1 MKVAFMAVE
10 FILLP
15 VMQSEHVFAQEIPG
29 YCLMPSVTYN
39 EKQVSRWI
47 GARTVARAKSLVEKA
62 QNIQWQNNLL
72 TGEVPGRKVE
82 PFQVM
87 VHFSL
92 PQGRLLASGE
102 CTCPVKNNCRHVAA
116 VMLANLQQQPEAQP
130 AEAPTDRIIADPVP
144 TLRLESRAKFVS
156 GFGRYG
162 HRQKKLDFAAVHFD
176 YAGVRVAAGSTGE
189 RFSDRHGT
197 PFLILRQQEREQ
209 HWLAEINAAGLD
221 TIPAGHIYT
230 PESAPLPPSIFAPE
244 TPTQWRD
251 FIRTQLP
258 RLRRRGWKVS
268 MDEDFTWNVTDITGV
283 EGKAIQGQD
292 GWFNLELEVNVGKR
306 QVRMQP
312 LLAGLFQK
320 DPRWFSG
327 NLSLIPDEEVIE
339 LRSDRNERLHI
350 SASVM
355 KPLVGN
361 LIDLFALGMSTPLRI
376 APYEAGRLT
385 ALSDT
390 GRWQFHGDSG
400 VHQLAERLR
409 SSEGI
414 LPVEP
419 PAGLRAQLRDYQQ
432 QGLNWMQF
440 LRAQDLS
447 GILADDM
454 GLGKTIQTLAHLQ
467 LEKEAGRLDRP
478 ALIVVPTT
486 LVYNWTQEASRF
498 TPDLKVLALTGPA
511 RKDFYEQ
518 IENYD
523 VVLTTYS
530 LLWRDQPQLLAY
542 SYHLLILD
550 EAQYVKNSASRAAS
564 VIRSL
569 KSRHRLCLTGTPLE
583 NHLGELWSQFDFLLP
598 GFLGSEKE
606 FTQEW
611 RVPIER
617 NGDRVRRE
625 LLARRVR
632 PFMLRRRK
640 QEVAKELPPKNTIV
654 RSVELEGSQLEL
666 YESVRGAM
674 QDRVR
679 LAVQQQGAGRSHLL
693 VLDALLKLRQICCD
707 PRLAKMDKA
716 VKVKQSAKLT
726 LLREMLSELLEEDRR
741 ILIFSQFTTMLSLI
755 AEELQ
760 KAHIPFVSL
769 TGSTRD
775 RTEPVRRFQEGEV
788 PVFLIS
794 LKAGGVG
801 LNLTAADTVI
811 HYDPWWNPAA
821 ENQATDRAYRLG
833 QDKPVFVYKLI
844 AAGTIEEKIV
854 ALQQQKAELAGGILE
869 DELTEPASF
878 TSDDLAALF
887 SPM

>member
-1 MKVAFMAVE
+1 
-10 FILLP
+10 
-15 VMQSEHVFAQEIPG
+15 
-29 YCLMPSVTYN
+29 MPSVTYN

-47 GARTVARAKSLVEKA
+47 GARTVARAEGLVDKV

-72 TGEVPGRKVE
+72 TGEVPGRKIE

-92 PQGRLLASGE
+92 PQGKLHASGE

-116 VMLANLQQQPEAQP
+116 VMLANLRQQPHAARLEP
-130 AEAPTDRIIADPVP
+130 VPENISVEPVP

-162 HRQKKLDFAAVHFD
+162 HRQKRLDFAAVHFD
-176 YAGVRVAAGSTGE
+176 YAGVRVAAGSSGDSFTDLHGALFHVE
-189 RFSDRHGT
+189 RQNEHEQNW
-197 PFLILRQQEREQ
+197 LR
-209 HWLAEINAAGLD
+209 EINAAGLL

-230 PESAPLPPSIFAPE
+230 PASAPLPPSIFAPE
-244 TPTQWRD
+244 SPTQWRD
-251 FIRTQLP
+251 FIRVKLP
-258 RLRRRGWKVS
+258 ELRRRGWKVS
-268 MDEDFTWNVTDITGV
+268 MDDDFTWNVTDIESIDGRAV
-283 EGKAIQGQD
+283 QGGD
-292 GWFNLELEVNVGKR
+292 GWFNLEMEVSIGRR
-306 QVRMQP
+306 QVSLQP

-320 DPRWFSG
+320 DRRWLSG
-327 NLSLIPDEEVIE
+327 DLSSIPDNEVVE

-350 SASVM
+350 TADRLKPVVGSLADVFAQSVSA
-355 KPLVGN
+355 
-361 LIDLFALGMSTPLRI
+361 PLRI

-385 ALSDT
+385 ALSYT
-390 GRWQFHGDSG
+390 GRWQFQGESG
-400 VHQLAERLR
+400 VYQLAERLR

-414 LPVEP
+414 QPVEP
-419 PAGLRAQLRDYQQ
+419 PAGLQAQLRDYQQ

-447 GILADDM
+447 GVLADDM
-454 GLGKTIQTLAHLQ
+454 GLGKTIQTLAHLL
-467 LEKEAGRLDRP
+467 LEKEGGRLTRP

-498 TPDLKVLALTGPA
+498 APGLKVLALTGPQ
-511 RKDFYEQ
+511 RKDFYDDIGQ
-518 IENYD
+518 YD

-530 LLWRDQPQLLAY
+530 LLWRDQPQLLGY

-550 EAQYVKNSASRAAS
+550 EAQYVKNSASRAAT

-569 KSRHRLCLTGTPLE
+569 KARHRLCLTGTPLE

-598 GFLGSEKE
+598 GFLGSEKQ

-611 RVPIER
+611 RIPIER

-640 QEVAKELPPKNTIV
+640 QEVAKELPPKNTII
-654 RSVELEGSQLEL
+654 RSVALEGSQREL
-666 YESVRGAM
+666 YESVRSAM
-674 QDRVR
+674 QERVR
-679 LAVQQQGAGRSHLL
+679 LAVEQQGAGRSHLL

-707 PRLAKMDKA
+707 PRLVKTDKA
-716 VKVKQSAKLT
+716 AKVKHSAKLA
-726 LLREMLSELLEEDRR
+726 LLREMLSDLLAEDRH
-741 ILIFSQFTTMLSLI
+741 ILIFSQFTTMLTLI

-760 KAHIPFVSL
+760 KARIPFVTL

-775 RTEPVRRFQEGEV
+775 RTEPVQRFQNGEV

-844 AAGTIEEKIV
+844 AAGSIEEKIV
-854 ALQQQKAELAGGILE
+854 ALQEQKAELAGGILE
-869 DELTEPASF
+869 DELSEPTQFS
-878 TSDDLAALF
+878 SDDLAALF
-887 SPM
+887 GPM

>member
-1 MKVAFMAVE
+1 MRSDYV
-10 FILLP
+10 P
-15 VMQSEHVFAQEIPG
+15 AQVIPG
-29 YCLMPSVTYN
+29 YSLMPSVTYN
-39 EKQVSRWI
+39 EKQVSRWT
-47 GARTVARAKSLVEKA
+47 GARTVARAKGLVEKA

-72 TGEVPGRKVE
+72 TGEVPGSKIE

-87 VHFSL
+87 VHFSR
-92 PQGRLLASGE
+92 PQGKLHASGE

-116 VMLANLQQQPEAQP
+116 VMLAWLQQQPAKPAQVVKSL
-130 AEAPTDRIIADPVP
+130 AVDPVP
-144 TLRLESRAKFVS
+144 QLRLESRAKFIS

-162 HRQKKLDFAAVHFD
+162 HRQKRLDFAAVHFD
-176 YAGVRVAAGSTGE
+176 YAGVLVAAGSNGE
-189 RFSDRHGT
+189 QFADRHGRL
-197 PFLILRQQEREQ
+197 FHIVRQHDREQ
-209 HWLAEINAAGLD
+209 SWLQEINAAGLN
-221 TIPAGHIYT
+221 TIPSTHIYT
-230 PESAPLPPSIFAPE
+230 PHSAPLPPSIFAPAL
-244 TPTQWRD
+244 PAQWRK
-251 FIRTQLP
+251 FIRVMLP
-258 RLRRRGWKVS
+258 ELRKRGWNIS
-268 MDEDFTWNVTDITGV
+268 MDDDFTWNVTDIESIDGRAV
-283 EGKAIQGQD
+283 QQHD
-292 GWFNLELEVNVGKR
+292 GWFALDIEANIGRR
-306 QVRMQP
+306 QLKMQP
-312 LLAGLFQK
+312 LLSGLLQK
-320 DPRWFSG
+320 DRRWLSG
-327 NLSLIPDEEVIE
+327 DLSPIPDDEVIE

-350 SASVM
+350 VAGRL
-355 KPLVGN
+355 KPLVGS
-361 LIDLFALGMSTPLRI
+361 LIDLWSQGSEAPLRI

-390 GRWQFHGDSG
+390 GRWEFHGETG
-400 VHQLAERLR
+400 VVQLAERLR
-409 SSEGI
+409 SASGI
-414 LPVEP
+414 QPVAP
-419 PAGLRAQLRDYQQ
+419 PTGLKAQLRDYQQ
-432 QGLNWMQF
+432 QGVNWMQF

-447 GILADDM
+447 GVLADDM
-454 GLGKTIQTLAHLQ
+454 GLGKTIQTLAHLL

-498 TPDLKVLALTGPA
+498 APDLNVLALTGPQ

-518 IENYD
+518 IERYD

-530 LLWRDQPQLLAY
+530 LLWRDQPQLLGY

-550 EAQYVKNSASRAAS
+550 EAQYVKNSASRAAN

-598 GFLGSEKE
+598 GFLGSEKQ

-611 RVPIER
+611 RIPIER
-617 NGDRVRRE
+617 NGDRVRRD

-654 RSVELEGSQLEL
+654 RSVEMEGAQRDL
-666 YESVRGAM
+666 YESVRSAM

-679 LAVQQQGAGRSHLL
+679 LAVEQQGAGRSHLL

-707 PRLAKMDKA
+707 PRLVNTDKA
-716 VKVKQSAKLT
+716 AKVKHSAKLT
-726 LLREMLSELLEEDRR
+726 LLREMLSDLLAEDRR
-741 ILIFSQFTTMLSLI
+741 ILIFSQFTSMLALI

-760 KAHIPFVSL
+760 KARIPYVIL

-775 RTEPVRRFQEGEV
+775 RTEPVKRFQNGEV

-844 AAGTIEEKIV
+844 AAGSIEEKIV

-869 DELTEPASF
+869 DELSEPASF
-878 TSDDLAALF
+878 SSDDLAALF
-887 SPM
+887 EPL

>member
-1 MKVAFMAVE
+1 
-10 FILLP
+10 
-15 VMQSEHVFAQEIPG
+15 
-29 YCLMPSVTYN
+29 MPSVTYN
-39 EKQVSRWI
+39 ENQVSRWI
-47 GARTVARAKSLVEKA
+47 GARTVARAKGLVEKA
-62 QNIQWQNNLL
+62 QNIQWQSDLL
-72 TGEVPGRKVE
+72 TGEVPGRTVE

-92 PQGRLLASGE
+92 PQGKLHASGE

-116 VMLANLQQQPEAQP
+116 VMLANLRQRRAAAGDLPSDLLS
-130 AEAPTDRIIADPVP
+130 AEPIPV
-144 TLRLESRAKFVS
+144 LRLESRSKFIS

-162 HRQKKLDFAAVHFD
+162 HRQKRLDFAAVSFD
-176 YAGVRVAAGSTGE
+176 YAGVQVAAGSTDR
-189 RFSDRHGT
+189 RFADARGKLFT
-197 PFLILRQQEREQ
+197 VQRRAETELAWLQQMSE
-209 HWLAEINAAGLD
+209 AGLEA
-221 TIPAGHIYT
+221 IPGAHIYT
-230 PESAPLPPSIFAPE
+230 PTGAPLPPTLFAPAS
-244 TPTQWRD
+244 PAGWRT
-251 FIRTQLP
+251 FIDATLP
-258 RLRRRGWKVS
+258 ALRRRGWKVTV
-268 MDEDFTWNVTDITGV
+268 DDDFTWNFTTI
-283 EGKAIQGQD
+283 KAIDGRAEQGSD
-292 GWFNLELEVNVGKR
+292 GWFTLHLEVQAGRRKQNL
-306 QVRMQP
+306 QP
-312 LLAGLFQK
+312 LLASLFQQ
-320 DPRWFSG
+320 DRRWFSG
-327 NLSLIPDEEVIE
+327 NLALIPDDETIE
-339 LRSDRNERLHI
+339 LRGDRNVRWQLT
-350 SASVM
+350 AGQL
-355 KPLVGN
+355 KPVVSN
-361 LIDLFALGMSTPLRI
+361 LIDFFSQGADTPLRLP
-376 APYEAGRLT
+376 PYEAGRLA

-390 GRWQFHGDSG
+390 GRWQFHGESG
-400 VHQLAERLR
+400 VQQLAERLR
-409 SSEGI
+409 SGEGI
-414 LPVEP
+414 QPVAP
-419 PAGLRAQLRDYQQ
+419 PVGLKAQLRDYQQ

-440 LRAQDLS
+440 LRQQDLS
-447 GILADDM
+447 GVLADDM
-454 GLGKTIQTLAHLQ
+454 GLGKTVQTLAHLL

-498 TPDLKVLALTGPA
+498 TPDLRVLALTGPQ
-511 RKDFYEQ
+511 RKEFYDRIEQ
-518 IENYD
+518 YD

-530 LLWRDQPQLLAY
+530 LLWRDQPQLLGF

-598 GFLGSEKE
+598 GFLGSEKQ

-611 RVPIER
+611 RIPVER

-625 LLARRVR
+625 LLARRIR

-654 RSVELEGSQLEL
+654 RSVELVGAQRDL
-666 YESVRGAM
+666 YESVRSAM

-679 LAVQQQGAGRSHLL
+679 LAVEQQGAGRSHLL

-707 PRLAKMDKA
+707 PRLIDKA
-716 VKVKQSAKLT
+716 GEAGVKQSAKLA
-726 LLREMLSELLEEDRR
+726 LLREMLSELLAEDRR
-741 ILIFSQFTTMLSLI
+741 ILIFSQFTTMLTLI
-755 AEELQ
+755 ADELQ
-760 KAHIPFVSL
+760 KARIPYVML

-775 RTEPVRRFQEGEV
+775 RTEPVRRFQQGEV

-833 QDKPVFVYKLI
+833 QDKTVFVYKLI
-844 AAGTIEEKIV
+844 VAGSIEEKIV

-869 DELTEPASF
+869 DGLNEPGLW

-887 SPM
+887 DPL

>member
-1 MKVAFMAVE
+1 
-10 FILLP
+10 
-15 VMQSEHVFAQEIPG
+15 
-29 YCLMPSVTYN
+29 MPSVTYN

-47 GARTVARAKSLVEKA
+47 GARTVARASSLVEKA

-87 VHFSL
+87 VHFSR
-92 PQGRLLASGE
+92 PQGKLHASGE

-116 VMLANLQQQPEAQP
+116 VMLANLQHPVAT
-130 AEAPTDRIIADPVP
+130 APKEPVADSISVQPVP

-176 YAGVRVAAGSTGE
+176 YAGIAVAAGSTGE
-189 RFSDRHGT
+189 HFTNPKGT
-197 PFLILRQQEREQ
+197 PFLIQRHADLEES
-209 HWLAEINAAGLD
+209 WLNEINAAGLN
-221 TIPAGHIYT
+221 TIPAAHIYT

-244 TPTQWRD
+244 TPAQWRD
-251 FIRTQLP
+251 FIRHQLP
-258 RLRRRGWKVS
+258 VLRRRGWKVS
-268 MDEDFTWNVTDITGV
+268 MDDDFTWNVTEIAGIKGT
-283 EGKAIQGQD
+283 ASQD
-292 GWFNLELEVNVGKR
+292 REGWFNLELEASVGRR

-320 DPRWFSG
+320 DRRWFSG
-327 NLSLIPDEEVIE
+327 NLNQIPDEETIE

-350 SASVM
+350 SAGLL

-361 LIDLFALGMSTPLRI
+361 LIDLFAKGMSTPLRI

-385 ALSDT
+385 ALNDT
-390 GRWQFHGDSG
+390 GRWQFHGESG
-400 VHQLAERLR
+400 VFQLAERLR

-419 PAGLRAQLRDYQQ
+419 PKGLQAQLRDYQQ

-440 LRAQDLS
+440 LRAHDLS
-447 GILADDM
+447 GVLADDM

-498 TPDLKVLALTGPA
+498 TPELKVLALTGPD
-511 RKDFYEQ
+511 RKAFYDDIQ
-518 IENYD
+518 HYD

-530 LLWRDQPQLLAY
+530 LLWRDQPQLLGH

-611 RVPIER
+611 RVPVER

-654 RSVELEGSQLEL
+654 RSVELEGSQREL
-666 YESVRGAM
+666 YEAVRSAM
-674 QDRVR
+674 QDRVQ

-707 PRLAKMDKA
+707 PRLVKTDKA
-716 VKVKQSAKLT
+716 AKVKQSAKLA
-726 LLREMLSELLEEDRR
+726 LLREMLTDLLAEDRR
-741 ILIFSQFTTMLSLI
+741 ILIFSQFTGMLSLI

-760 KAHIPFVSL
+760 KARIPFVTL

-844 AAGTIEEKIV
+844 VAGSIEEKIV
-854 ALQQQKAELAGGILE
+854 AMQQQKAELADGILE
-869 DELTEPASF
+869 DELSEPGQF
-878 TSDDLAALF
+878 TSDDLASLLAPL
-887 SPM
+887 

>member
-1 MKVAFMAVE
+1 
-10 FILLP
+10 
-15 VMQSEHVFAQEIPG
+15 
-29 YCLMPSVTYN
+29 MPSVTYN

-47 GARTVARAKSLVEKA
+47 GARTVARAQGLVDKA
-62 QNIQWQNNLL
+62 RNIQWQNNLL
-72 TGEVPGRKVE
+72 TGEVPGRKIE

-92 PQGRLLASGE
+92 PQGQLHASGE

-116 VMLANLQQQPEAQP
+116 VMLANLRQQPQAALQEP
-130 AEAPTDRIIADPVP
+130 VAENISVKPVP
-144 TLRLESRAKFVS
+144 MLRLESRAKFVS

-162 HRQKKLDFAAVHFD
+162 HRQKRLDFAAVHFD
-176 YAGVRVAAGSTGE
+176 YAGVRVAAGSSGE
-189 RFSDRHGT
+189 SFTDRHG
-197 PFLILRQQEREQ
+197 ILFHVERQQEHEQ
-209 HWLAEINAAGLD
+209 DWLREINAAGLL
-221 TIPAGHIYT
+221 TIPSGHIYT
-230 PESAPLPPSIFAPE
+230 PESTPLPPSIFAPE
-244 TPTQWRD
+244 SPTQWRD
-251 FIRTQLP
+251 FIRVMLP
-258 RLRRRGWKVS
+258 ELRRRGWKVS
-268 MDEDFTWNVTDITGV
+268 MDDDFTWNVTDIESIDGRAV
-283 EGKAIQGQD
+283 QGTD
-292 GWFNLELEVNVGKR
+292 GWFNLEMAVSVGHR
-306 QVRMQP
+306 QVSLLP
-312 LLAGLFQK
+312 LLAGLLQR
-320 DPRWFSG
+320 DRRWLSG
-327 NLSLIPDEEVIE
+327 DLSSIPDNEVVE

-350 SASVM
+350 TAGRLKPVVATLADVFAQSV
-355 KPLVGN
+355 N
-361 LIDLFALGMSTPLRI
+361 APLRI

-390 GRWQFHGDSG
+390 GRWQFQGESG
-400 VHQLAERLR
+400 VYQLAERLR
-409 SSEGI
+409 SGEGI
-414 LPVEP
+414 QPVEP
-419 PAGLRAQLRDYQQ
+419 PAGLHARLRDYQQ

-447 GILADDM
+447 GVLADDM
-454 GLGKTIQTLAHLQ
+454 GLGKTIQTLAHLL
-467 LEKEAGRLDRP
+467 LEKEGGRLTRP

-486 LVYNWTQEASRF
+486 LVCNWTQEASRF
-498 TPDLKVLALTGPA
+498 APDLKVLALTGPQ
-511 RKDFYEQ
+511 RKEFYDD
-518 IENYD
+518 IGHYD

-530 LLWRDQPQLLAY
+530 LLWRDQPQLLGY

-569 KSRHRLCLTGTPLE
+569 KARHRLCLTGTPLE

-598 GFLGSEKE
+598 GFLGSEKQ

-611 RVPIER
+611 RIPIER

-654 RSVELEGSQLEL
+654 RSVALEGAQREL
-666 YESVRGAM
+666 YESVRSTM

-679 LAVQQQGAGRSHLL
+679 QAVEQQGAGRSHLL

-707 PRLAKMDKA
+707 PRLVKSDKA
-716 VKVKQSAKLT
+716 AKVKHSAKLA
-726 LLREMLSELLEEDRR
+726 LLREMLSDLLAEDRH
-741 ILIFSQFTTMLSLI
+741 ILIFSQFTTMLTLI

-760 KAHIPFVSL
+760 KARIPFVTL

-775 RTEPVRRFQEGEV
+775 RSEPVRRFQDGEV

-844 AAGTIEEKIV
+844 AAGSIEEKIV
-854 ALQQQKAELAGGILE
+854 ALQEQKAELAGGILE
-869 DELTEPASF
+869 DELSEPTPFS
-878 TSDDLAALF
+878 SDDLAALF
-887 SPM
+887 APL

>member
-1 MKVAFMAVE
+1 
-10 FILLP
+10 
-15 VMQSEHVFAQEIPG
+15 
-29 YCLMPSVTYN
+29 MPSVTYN

-47 GARTVARAKSLVEKA
+47 GARTVARAKSLVGKA

-87 VHFSL
+87 VHFSR
-92 PQGRLLASGE
+92 PQGKLHASGE

-116 VMLANLQQQPEAQP
+116 VMLANLQHPVVT
-130 AEAPTDRIIADPVP
+130 APKDPIADSISVQPVP
-144 TLRLESRAKFVS
+144 MLRLESRAKFVS

-176 YAGVRVAAGSTGE
+176 YAGIAVAAGSTGE
-189 RFSDRHGT
+189 RFTNQKGT
-197 PFLILRQQEREQ
+197 PFLIQRHSALEES
-209 HWLAEINAAGLD
+209 WLNEINAAGLN

-251 FIRTQLP
+251 FIRHQLP
-258 RLRRRGWKVS
+258 LLRKRGWKVS
-268 MDEDFTWNVTDITGV
+268 MDDDFTWNVTEIAEIAGR
-283 EGKAIQGQD
+283 AIQDQD
-292 GWFNLELEVNVGKR
+292 GWFNLELEARIGRR

-327 NLSLIPDEEVIE
+327 NLNQIPDEEVIE

-350 SASVM
+350 NAGVM

-361 LIDLFALGMSTPLRI
+361 LIDLFAKGMSTPLRI

-385 ALSDT
+385 ALNDT
-390 GRWQFHGDSG
+390 GRWQFHGESG
-400 VHQLAERLR
+400 VFQLAERLR

-419 PAGLRAQLRDYQQ
+419 PGGLQAQLRDYQQ

-440 LRAQDLS
+440 LRAHDLS
-447 GILADDM
+447 GVLADDM

-498 TPDLKVLALTGPA
+498 TPELKVLALTGPN
-511 RKDFYEQ
+511 RKAFYDDIQ
-518 IENYD
+518 HHD

-530 LLWRDQPQLLAY
+530 LLWRDQPQLLGH

-654 RSVELEGSQLEL
+654 RSVELEGSQREL
-666 YESVRGAM
+666 YESVRSAM
-674 QDRVR
+674 QERVQ

-707 PRLAKMDKA
+707 PRLVKMDKA
-716 VKVKQSAKLT
+716 AKVKQSAKLA
-726 LLREMLSELLEEDRR
+726 LLREMLTDLLAEDRR
-741 ILIFSQFTTMLSLI
+741 ILIFSQFTGMLSLI

-760 KAHIPFVSL
+760 KARIPFVTL

-811 HYDPWWNPAA
+811 HFDPWWNPAA

-844 AAGTIEEKIV
+844 VAGSIEEKIV
-854 ALQQQKAELAGGILE
+854 AMQQQKAELAEGILE
-869 DELTEPASF
+869 DELSEPGQF
-878 TSDDLAALF
+878 TSDDLASLLAPL
-887 SPM
+887 

>member
-1 MKVAFMAVE
+1 
-10 FILLP
+10 
-15 VMQSEHVFAQEIPG
+15 
-29 YCLMPSVTYN
+29 MPSVTYN

-87 VHFSL
+87 VHFSR
-92 PQGRLLASGE
+92 PQGKLHASGE

-116 VMLANLQQQPEAQP
+116 VMLANLQHPVATAPKEP
-130 AEAPTDRIIADPVP
+130 AAESLSVQPVP

-176 YAGVRVAAGSTGE
+176 YAGIAVAAGSSGE
-189 RFSDRHGT
+189 RFTNQKGT
-197 PFLILRQQEREQ
+197 PFLIQRHAALEES
-209 HWLAEINAAGLD
+209 WLNEINAAGLN

-230 PESAPLPPSIFAPE
+230 PESAPLPPSIFAPD
-244 TPTQWRD
+244 TPTGWRD
-251 FIRTQLP
+251 FIRLQLP
-258 RLRRRGWKVS
+258 KLRRRGWRVS
-268 MDEDFTWNVTDITGV
+268 MDEDFTWNVTEIAEIAGRATQD
-283 EGKAIQGQD
+283 QD
-292 GWFNLELEVNVGKR
+292 GWFNLELEANVGRR

-320 DPRWFSG
+320 DRRWFSG
-327 NLSLIPDEEVIE
+327 NLNQIPDEEVIE

-350 SASVM
+350 NAGVM

-361 LIDLFALGMSTPLRI
+361 LIDLFAKGMSTPLRI

-385 ALSDT
+385 ALNET
-390 GRWQFHGDSG
+390 GRWQFHGESG
-400 VHQLAERLR
+400 VYQLAERLR

-419 PAGLRAQLRDYQQ
+419 PKGLQAQLRDYQQ

-440 LRAQDLS
+440 LRAHDLS
-447 GILADDM
+447 GVLADDM

-498 TPDLKVLALTGPA
+498 TPELKVLALTGPD
-511 RKDFYEQ
+511 RKAFYDDIQ
-518 IENYD
+518 HYD
-523 VVLTTYS
+523 VMLTTYS
-530 LLWRDQPQLLAY
+530 LLWRDQPQLLGH

-611 RVPIER
+611 RIPVER

-654 RSVELEGSQLEL
+654 RSVELEGSQREL
-666 YESVRGAM
+666 YESVRSAM
-674 QDRVR
+674 QERVQ

-707 PRLAKMDKA
+707 PRLVKMDKA
-716 VKVKQSAKLT
+716 AKVKHSAKLA
-726 LLREMLSELLEEDRR
+726 LLREMLADLLAEDRH
-741 ILIFSQFTTMLSLI
+741 ILIFSQFTAMLSLI

-760 KAHIPFVSL
+760 KARIPFVTL

-844 AAGTIEEKIV
+844 VAGSIEEKIV
-854 ALQQQKAELAGGILE
+854 AMQQQKAELAEGILE
-869 DELTEPASF
+869 DELSEPGQF
-878 TSDDLAALF
+878 TSDDLASLLAPL
-887 SPM
+887 

>member
-1 MKVAFMAVE
+1 
-10 FILLP
+10 
-15 VMQSEHVFAQEIPG
+15 
-29 YCLMPSVTYN
+29 MPSVTYN
-39 EKQVSRWI
+39 ENQVSRWI
-47 GARTVARAKSLVEKA
+47 GARTVARAKGLVEKA
-62 QNIQWQNNLL
+62 QNIQWQSDLL
-72 TGEVPGRKVE
+72 TGEVPGRTVE

-92 PQGRLLASGE
+92 PQGKLHASGE

-116 VMLANLQQQPEAQP
+116 VMLANLRQRRAAAGDLPSDLLS
-130 AEAPTDRIIADPVP
+130 AEPVP
-144 TLRLESRAKFVS
+144 VLRLESRSKFIS

-162 HRQKKLDFAAVHFD
+162 HRQKRLDFAAVSFD
-176 YAGVRVAAGSTGE
+176 YAGVQVTAGSPE
-189 RFSDRHGT
+189 RRFADARGKLFNVQRRAESEQAW
-197 PFLILRQQEREQ
+197 LQQISE
-209 HWLAEINAAGLD
+209 AGLEA
-221 TIPAGHIYT
+221 IPGAHIYT
-230 PESAPLPPSIFAPE
+230 PIGAPLPPTLFAPAS
-244 TPTQWRD
+244 PAGWRTLID
-251 FIRTQLP
+251 VTLP
-258 RLRRRGWKVS
+258 ALRRRGWKVTV
-268 MDEDFTWNVTDITGV
+268 DDDFTWNFT
-283 EGKAIQGQD
+283 AISAINGRAEQGSD
-292 GWFNLELEVNVGKR
+292 GWFTLHLEAQAGRRKQNL
-306 QVRMQP
+306 QP
-312 LLAGLFQK
+312 LLASLFQQ
-320 DPRWFSG
+320 DRRWFAG
-327 NLSLIPDEEVIE
+327 NLALIPDDEAIE
-339 LRSDRNERLHI
+339 LRGDRNARWQLT
-350 SASVM
+350 AGQL
-355 KPLVGN
+355 KPVVGN
-361 LIDLFALGMSTPLRI
+361 LIDLFTQGADTPLRLP
-376 APYEAGRLT
+376 PYEAGRLA

-390 GRWQFHGDSG
+390 GRWQYHGDSG
-400 VHQLAERLR
+400 VRQLAERLR
-409 SSEGI
+409 SGEGI
-414 LPVEP
+414 QPVAP
-419 PAGLRAQLRDYQQ
+419 PVGLEAQLRDYQQ

-440 LRAQDLS
+440 LRQQDLS
-447 GILADDM
+447 GVLADDM
-454 GLGKTIQTLAHLQ
+454 GLGKTIQTLAHLL

-498 TPDLKVLALTGPA
+498 TPDLRVLALTGPQ
-511 RKDFYEQ
+511 RKEFYDRIEQ
-518 IENYD
+518 YD

-530 LLWRDQPQLLAY
+530 LLWRDQPQLLGF

-598 GFLGSEKE
+598 GFLGSEKQ

-611 RVPIER
+611 RIPVER

-625 LLARRVR
+625 LLARRIR

-654 RSVELEGSQLEL
+654 RSVELVGAQRDL
-666 YESVRGAM
+666 YESVRSAM

-679 LAVQQQGAGRSHLL
+679 QAVEQQGAGRSHLL

-707 PRLAKMDKA
+707 PRLLGKA
-716 VKVKQSAKLT
+716 GEAGVKQSAKLA
-726 LLREMLSELLEEDRR
+726 LLREMLSELLAEDRR
-741 ILIFSQFTTMLSLI
+741 ILIFSQFTTMLTLI
-755 AEELQ
+755 ADELQ
-760 KAHIPFVSL
+760 KARIPYVML

-775 RTEPVRRFQEGEV
+775 RTEPVRRFQQGEV

-833 QDKPVFVYKLI
+833 QDKTVFVYKLI
-844 AAGTIEEKIV
+844 VAGSIEEKIV

-869 DELTEPASF
+869 EGLNEPGLW

-887 SPM
+887 DPL